1 MSIPTKMVT
10 TYSKSLFQNVRM
22 SQKDISKFDLTNV
35 STDVS
40 EDKAKNFLPDVCIIG
55 EELSLLSS
63 TLTTSKKLKDFFT
76 NPVFAE
82 HEKLEVILNIFPGI
96 TLTMKS
102 FLKVLTERAH
112 LNLLPLISEEYNK
125 FLNNFNNTCIVKI
138 ITASTLK
145 ENYGTTLLKTL
156 KNLTNSKNIVLKVSY
171 NPKLLGGLIL
181 EYKSSSIN
189 ASILKELSL
198 FFHEV

>member
-1 MSIPTKMVT
+1 MSITTKMVT

-22 SQKDISKFDLTNV
+22 SQKGISKFDLTNITSEV
-35 STDVS
+35 SA
-40 EDKAKNFLPDVCIIG
+40 DKAKNFLPNVCIIG

-76 NPVFAE
+76 NSTLAE
-82 HEKLEVILNIFPGI
+82 HQKLEVILNIFPGV

-102 FLKVLTERAH
+102 FLKVLTERTH

-125 FLNNFNNTCIVKI
+125 FLNDFNSTCIVKV

-145 ENYGTTLLKTL
+145 ENYGTTLLKAL

-181 EYKSSSIN
+181 EYKSISIN
-189 ASILKELSL
+189 TSVLKEFSL